1 MADHERE
8 ITMSE
13 NPDDAKT
20 FSIVINFSD
29 RWERDSVLSLLMAVM
44 DGTQK
49 GMSICA
55 IEEDD
60 DGPGKQPC

>member
-1 MADHERE
+1 
-8 ITMSE
+8 MSE

-29 RWERDSVLSLLMAVM
+29 RKERDSVLSLLRSVM

-49 GMSICA
+49 STSICA

-60 DGPGKQPC
+60 DGPGKPPC

>member
-1 MADHERE
+1 
-8 ITMSE
+8 MSE

-29 RWERDSVLSLLMAVM
+29 RWERDSVLSLLRAVM

-49 GMSICA
+49 GVSICA
-55 IEEDD
+55 IGEDD